1 MKERYIYPRISVD
14 QDFALGFAQTL
25 SRSSER
31 ECQEIFAD
39 LLRKKQLSHTV
50 HCLNQLL
57 HTKEH
62 TDAARSGLCR
72 LGFPDDIKDVPSV
85 WSPALFCGH

>member
-1 MKERYIYPRISVD
+1 MYPRTNVD

-25 SRSSER
+25 ARSSES

-39 LLRKKQLSHTV
+39 LLRKRQLSHTV

-57 HTKEH
+57 HIKEH
-62 TDAARSGLCR
+62 SDAARSGLCG
-72 LGFPDDIKDVPSV
+72 LGFPDDIKDVP
-85 WSPALFCGH
+85 